1 MSWWN
6 KNKKQ
11 QKEQK
16 QRQQAQ
22 MQMLQRI
29 ATLTRFAKAGLLF
42 IDIPQK
48 KVFIHPIVVVPHGSY
63 QVDELLEQPSD
74 VVRL

>member
-1 MSWWN
+1 MMSWWN
-6 KNKKQ
+6 KNKKE
-11 QKEQK
+11 QKEKK

-42 IDIPQK
+42 IDVPQR
-48 KVFIHPIVVVPHGSY
+48 KVVISTTLSSLFLT
-63 QVDELLEQPSD
+63 D
-74 VVRL
+74 RTK

>member
-6 KNKKQ
+6 KNKKE
-11 QKEQK
+11 QKEKK

-42 IDIPQK
+42 IDVPQRFR
-48 KVFIHPIVVVPHGSY
+48 VLRHA
-63 QVDELLEQPSD
+63 
-74 VVRL
+74 